1 MLKVTKRI
9 SNVHFS
15 LASSGHVWSRLT
27 VKAQAL
33 RDLAASPYP
42 RLRSSISSPS
52 PHFLPPGQR
61 KKNIVKRNLF
71 SWLHELLVEI
81 QQNVV
86 ITFSNGKLIWY
97 TFSISTTDN
106 SLRTRFQIIRDCLN
120 KLRLNTLHFLQNYFN
135 SFHCM
140 FFLMFFYYYF
150 FIIYLFFLLVAI
162 LLSLYLNR
170 RLLNDRA
177 LKAFIVINHCRIKLD
192 LLLLNLFK
200 QMWYQWWQKR
210 FKCEAKTVNTAFA
223 PLFANNGQTK
233 LLRCLY
239 DDIGSWLPT
248 KKAWLYLMYSIP
260 SAFY

>member
-1 MLKVTKRI
+1 M
-9 SNVHFS
+9 
-15 LASSGHVWSRLT
+15 
-27 VKAQAL
+27 
-33 RDLAASPYP
+33 
-42 RLRSSISSPS
+42 
-52 PHFLPPGQR
+52 
-61 KKNIVKRNLF
+61 
-71 SWLHELLVEI
+71 HELLVEI

-106 SLRTRFQIIRDCLN
+106 SLRTRFQIIRNCLH
-120 KLRLNTLHFLQNYFN
+120 KLRLNTLHFLQNYFD

-140 FFLMFFYYYF
+140 FFLMF
-150 FIIYLFFLLVAI
+150 FFLLVAI

-170 RLLNDRA
+170 WLLNDRA

-233 LLRCLY
+233 LLRYLY

-248 KKAWLYLMYSIP
+248 KKAWLYLMHSIS